1 MFIMQE
7 KKQLRLVVKKNE
19 YEKLAVI
26 QLNLS

>member
-7 KKQLRLVVKKNE
+7 KKQLRIVVKKNE